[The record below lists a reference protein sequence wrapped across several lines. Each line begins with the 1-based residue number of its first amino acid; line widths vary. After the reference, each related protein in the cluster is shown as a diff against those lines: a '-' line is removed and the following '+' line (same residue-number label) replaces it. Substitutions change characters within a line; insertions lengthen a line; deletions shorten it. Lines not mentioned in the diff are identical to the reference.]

1 MCGIF
6 CIISADKNAD
16 IATDLING
24 LRLLEYRGYDSAGIA
39 LLQHDKNDA
48 IPNGITSTKM
58 NSLKAIGQIKNLE
71 DAYEQMPVVGYA
83 GVAHTRWA
91 THGAVVINNTH
102 PVIVED
108 VAIVH
113 NGVVENYFDLR
124 QELHEK
130 YGYLVRTQTDTEVIS
145 AFTYYF
151 LLETHNLLE
160 AVRKTSAKLTGKLS
174 FAAISNLYPDQI
186 VCVSAGRQLIIGKA
200 KKQYFI
206 ASDIIAFPKVVD
218 SSICLKNRDVAV
230 VSGSDLKV
238 YNSSHE
244 IQYRKEEK
252 YIYQDYKASY
262 DSHQTFMHKE
272 INEQQKII
280 EDIINNISFDL
291 KNNDST
297 SGILLELKK
306 VRLGDFERVH
316 IIACGAAFY
325 AGYVGKY
332 LIERDCRI
340 VTSLDIASEFAMRKP
355 AIDNKTLYV
364 FVSQSGETAD
374 TIAAMDYVQDHG
386 FRTLAI
392 VNRMQSPIAKNCD
405 IAIPI
410 CAGLEQS
417 VAATKTFTTQIL
429 VFILLTTHHRGTLK
443 AFCERFDSLSL
454 KVDLELENQISN
466 VAHEI
471 VDANKILY
479 IGRDL
484 LYPISLEGAL
494 KIKEIG
500 YIAAEGIP
508 AGEIKHGPIA
518 LVDEKTPVVV
528 LAPYS
533 KDEMFSK
540 IISNIQEIK
549 ARKGNIILITCK
561 KGYEILKNLG
571 EIKNVILV
579 PESQKEMIPITYSIP
594 LQLLAYHYALKMG
607 YNIDKPRN
615 LAKSVTV
622 E

>member
-6 CIISADKNAD
+6 CIITTDKKVDVARN
-16 IATDLING
+16 LIDG
-24 LRLLEYRGYDSAGIA
+24 LKLLEYRGYDSAGVA
-39 LLQHDKNDA
+39 VLQTYENDEISND
-48 IPNGITSTKM
+48 IPGIQM
-58 NSLKAIGQIKNLE
+58 NSLKAIGQITNLE
-71 DAYEQMPVVGYA
+71 EAYEQMPITGYA
-83 GVAHTRWA
+83 GIAHTRWA

-124 QELHEK
+124 QELNEK
-130 YGYLVRTQTDTEVIS
+130 YGYVVKTQTDTEVIS
-145 AFTYYF
+145 ALTYYF
-151 LLETHNLLE
+151 LLETRDLLE
-160 AVRKTSAKLTGKLS
+160 AVRKTCAKLIGKLS
-174 FAAISNLYPDQI
+174 FAAISNLYPEQI
-186 VCVSAGRQLIIGKA
+186 VCVSSGRQLIIGKA
-200 KKQYFI
+200 EGQNFI
-206 ASDIIAFPKVVD
+206 ASDVIAFPKVVE
-218 SSICLKNRDVAV
+218 STICLENGDIAV
-230 VSGSDLKV
+230 VSGDSLKIYDSSD
-238 YNSSHE
+238 E
-244 IQYRKEEK
+244 IRSRKEEK
-252 YIYQDYKASY
+252 YIYQDYKTSY

-280 EDIINNISFDL
+280 ENIISKISFDL
-291 KNNDST
+291 KNNEST
-297 SGILLELKK
+297 SEILSELKK
-306 VRLGDFERVH
+306 VRLSDFERVH

-340 VTSLDIASEFAMRKP
+340 LTSLDIASEFTMRKP
-355 AIDNKTLYV
+355 VIDNKTLYI

-374 TIAAMDYVQDHG
+374 TIAAMEYVQEYG
-386 FRTLAI
+386 VKTLAI

-410 CAGLEQS
+410 CAGIEQS

-429 VFILLTTHHRGTLK
+429 VFILLTIHHKGGLRD
-443 AFCERFDSLSL
+443 FCEKFDSSGL
-454 KVDLELENQISN
+454 KVNDDLENQISN
-466 VAHEI
+466 AVHEI
-471 VDANKILY
+471 VDANRIIY
-479 IGRDL
+479 VGRDV
-484 LYPISLEGAL
+484 LYPICLEGAL

-518 LVDEKTPVVV
+518 LVDEKTPVVI

-533 KDEMFSK
+533 EDEVFSK

-549 ARKGNIILITCK
+549 ARKGNIILITCRR
-561 KGYEILKNLG
+561 GNEILKNLG

-579 PESQKEMIPITYSIP
+579 PESQQEIMPITYAIP